1 MAGGQAGEVHGI
13 FQNGEVVQ
21 EELKVSG
28 VGGPGEKRSLTNGE
42 GESGWSLNPQ
52 PEHPESAPGVRDCR
66 STDGSAQWWRPREL
80 RCLVEFSSHTSGS

>member
-28 VGGPGEKRSLTNGE
+28 VGGPGEKRSLTNWRGRRVWVE
-42 GESGWSLNPQ
+42 LKS
-52 PEHPESAPGVRDCR
+52 
-66 STDGSAQWWRPREL
+66 ST
-80 RCLVEFSSHTSGS
+80 